1 MVYMYTNIL
10 YDQDRL
16 ENTNGLRDLER
27 EDNENKI

>member
-1 MVYMYTNIL
+1 MYTNIL